1 MNTNEYESEAR
12 KRYKKRGLYEEPQTQ
27 RQIYQNELSHKL
39 IPSMGDYLLAL
50 IAGLCA
56 GAALMLKADALWIF
70 TAALIPFCGPFL
82 GISLSCT
89 AGSLRFLAKSLGKY
103 LLTVLLFLIGSFLM
117 ILILRGNHIPN
128 EAVPEF
134 FSHSNFYAFL
144 VSAVSAVV
152 CVMQLRRG
160 NSTTLGAFSSV
171 MMFFVMAPLTIAGWA
186 LISGNRHLM
195 LPALGT
201 GFLYALIDLMA
212 AAIVFF
218 LIRAG
223 SPTAIAVVMSLILVG
238 PGILAAAAG
247 MDFLPSSVREKFAQK
262 QADLQQNMGLVT
274 FTPTASPTAT
284 TTNTP
289 TLTPTNTAT
298 FTQTPTGT
306 PVTPSATAT
315 STATLTPTMT
325 PTATNIPDTSTP
337 TQTFTATVTPSITPT
352 RTLIPTMT
360 PTKTKVMTPTPI
372 YGIVSVKGDTG
383 VLVRKTPALDSD
395 VIKGIYNNAV
405 LEITGQTV
413 YADGYN
419 WISVRTNEGY
429 DGWVT
434 VEVLKTATPS
444 PEQ

>member
-1 MNTNEYESEAR
+1 MNTNEFESEAR

-50 IAGLCA
+50 VAGLCA
-56 GAALMLKADALWIF
+56 GAALMLNADALWIF
-70 TAALIPFCGPFL
+70 AAALIPFCGSFL

-117 ILILRGNHIPN
+117 ILILRGNHVPN

-134 FSHSNFYAFL
+134 FSHSNLYAVL
-144 VSAVSAVV
+144 ASAVSAVV

-171 MMFFVMAPLTIAGWA
+171 MMFFVMAPLTIAAWA
-186 LISGNRHLM
+186 LLSGNRHWM
-195 LPALGT
+195 LPSLAT
-201 GFLYALIDLMA
+201 GFLYALIDLMTA
-212 AAIVFF
+212 AVVFF

-223 SPTAIAVVMSLILVG
+223 SPTVLAVVMSLILVI
-238 PGILAAAAG
+238 PGFWAAAAG
-247 MDFLPSSVREKFAQK
+247 LDILPSSVREKFVQK
-262 QADLQQNMGLVT
+262 QAELQQNIGLVT
-274 FTPTASPTAT
+274 FTPTATPTAT
-284 TTNTP
+284 ATNTP
-289 TLTPTNTAT
+289 TMTPTNTAT

-315 STATLTPTMT
+315 STATGTPTMT
-325 PTATNIPDTSTP
+325 PTATNTPVTPTP
-337 TQTFTATVTPSITPT
+337 TQTFTATLTPSITPT

-383 VLVRKTPALDSD
+383 VLVRKTPALESD

-444 PEQ
+444 PD

>member
-27 RQIYQNELSHKL
+27 RQIYQNVLSHKL

-50 IAGLCA
+50 IAGLCS
-56 GAALMLKADALWIF
+56 GAALMLNANALWIF
-70 TAALIPFCGPFL
+70 AAALIPFCGPFL

-89 AGSLRFLAKSLGKY
+89 AGSLRFLVKSLGKF

-117 ILILRGNHIPN
+117 ILILRGNYIPN
-128 EAVPEF
+128 TAVPEF
-134 FSHSNFYAFL
+134 FSHFNLYAVL
-144 VSAVSAVV
+144 ASVVSAVV
-152 CVMQLRRG
+152 CVLQLKRG
-160 NSTTLGAFSSV
+160 NTTALGSFSSV
-171 MMFFVMAPLTIAGWA
+171 MTFFIMAPLTIASWA
-186 LISGNRHLM
+186 MLSGNRHWM

-201 GFLYALIDLMA
+201 GFLYALIDLMIA
-212 AAIVFF
+212 AVVFF

-223 SPTAIAVVMSLILVG
+223 NPTVLAVIMSLILII
-238 PGILAAAAG
+238 PGVLAAAAG
-247 MDFLPSSVREKFAQK
+247 MDFLPSSVRENISQK
-262 QADLQQNMGLVT
+262 QAELLQNMDLVT
-274 FTPTASPTAT
+274 FTPTATPTAT
-284 TTNTP
+284 ATNTS
-289 TLTPTNTAT
+289 TNTPTNTAT
-298 FTQTPTGT
+298 ATQTPTGT

-315 STATLTPTMT
+315 STATGTPTMT
-325 PTATNIPDTSTP
+325 PTATITPVTPTP

-360 PTKTKVMTPTPI
+360 PTKTKVMTPTPV

-383 VLVRKTPALDSD
+383 VLVRKTPALESD

-434 VEVLKTATPS
+434 AEVLKTATPS
-444 PEQ
+444 PD